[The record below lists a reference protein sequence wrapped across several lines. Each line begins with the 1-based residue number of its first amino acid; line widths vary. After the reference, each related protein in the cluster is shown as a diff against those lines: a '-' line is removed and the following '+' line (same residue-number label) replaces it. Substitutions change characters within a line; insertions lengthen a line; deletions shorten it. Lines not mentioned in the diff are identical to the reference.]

1 MPNKRPPIKQFTAAE
16 RKLLLT
22 RGRLISRQDELDVRG
37 LNRRDDLSFISG
49 RILIITPRKV
59 GNAPERNKLRR
70 RLTALFHE
78 ESFYKKPYD
87 ILIYARKGSADL
99 SFDALKRILHASLD
113 TLTL

>member
-1 MPNKRPPIKQFTAAE
+1 MPNKRPPIKQFTSAE

-22 RGRLISRQDELDVRG
+22 RGRLIFRQEELDVRG
-37 LNRRDDLSFISG
+37 LDRRDDLSFISG

-59 GNAPERNKLRR
+59 GNAPQRNKLRR

-78 ESFYKKPYD
+78 EGFYTKPFD
-87 ILIYARKGSADL
+87 ILIYTRKGCADL
-99 SFDALKRILHASLD
+99 SFDDLKGILHATLD